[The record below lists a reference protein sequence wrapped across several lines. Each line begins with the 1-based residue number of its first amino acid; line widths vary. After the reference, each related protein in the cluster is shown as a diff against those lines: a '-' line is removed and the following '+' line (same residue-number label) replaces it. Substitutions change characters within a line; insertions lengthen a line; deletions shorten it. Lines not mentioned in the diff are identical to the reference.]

1 MRINRLLLST
11 VLSVLLCF
19 SLFTSVKAETMM
31 WSKTFQEIMGYSVIE
46 ATDGGYALAGT
57 TGNNCWLVKTDAAG
71 NVEWNQTYGGGGF
84 RSLVATSD
92 NGYALA
98 GTTNP
103 YGFDAGEIWLVKT
116 DSLGNIEWN
125 KTYGESG
132 YIEGR
137 SLVATSDGGYAFAA
151 FTDSLG
157 AGGLDI
163 WLVKTDTDGNMEWNK
178 TYGGIENDA
187 AFSLVE
193 TSDGGYAMA
202 GAHGST
208 HLANYDIFGHFLGG
222 DCWAAKTDSLGN
234 MEWNKTYVESGYIE
248 VRSLI
253 EASDGGYA
261 IAGTTAYSFGS
272 DAEGYNF
279 GLIKTDSLGNME
291 WNRTYGGTGADYGHF
306 LVETSDGGYAIAGTR
321 DCSFILIPRGTS
333 WLVKTDSLG
342 NMEWNK
348 TYAEENAHWT
358 CSLIAASD
366 GGYAMASYAY
376 LENNPGFVLIKT
388 DEFGVVPEAAW
399 VILPLLLI
407 ATFSVFIS
415 KKKLRQF

>member
-1 MRINRLLLST
+1 
-11 VLSVLLCF
+11 
-19 SLFTSVKAETMM
+19 
-31 WSKTFQEIMGYSVIE
+31 MGYSVIE
-46 ATDGGYALAGT
+46 TSEGGYALAGT

-84 RSLVATSD
+84 RSLVATFD

-103 YGFDAGEIWLVKT
+103 FGLDAGDVWLVKT
-116 DSLGNIEWN
+116 DSLGNI
-125 KTYGESG
+125 
-132 YIEGR
+132 
-137 SLVATSDGGYAFAA
+137 
-151 FTDSLG
+151 
-157 AGGLDI
+157 
-163 WLVKTDTDGNMEWNK
+163 
-178 TYGGIENDA
+178 
-187 AFSLVE
+187 
-193 TSDGGYAMA
+193 
-202 GAHGST
+202 
-208 HLANYDIFGHFLGG
+208 
-222 DCWAAKTDSLGN
+222 
-234 MEWNKTYVESGYIE
+234 EWNKTYVESGYIE

-261 IAGTTAYSFGS
+261 IAGTTAYSFGG
-272 DAEGYNF
+272 DAGGYNF

-291 WNRTYGGTGADYGHF
+291 WNQTYGGTGADYGYF

-342 NMEWNK
+342 NMEWNR
-348 TYAEENAHWT
+348 TYTEEHAHWT
-358 CSLIAASD
+358 CSLIATSD

-376 LENNPGFVLIKT
+376 LENNAGIVLIKT

-399 VILPLLLI
+399 IILPLLVI

-415 KKKLRQF
+415 KKKLLRQFQ